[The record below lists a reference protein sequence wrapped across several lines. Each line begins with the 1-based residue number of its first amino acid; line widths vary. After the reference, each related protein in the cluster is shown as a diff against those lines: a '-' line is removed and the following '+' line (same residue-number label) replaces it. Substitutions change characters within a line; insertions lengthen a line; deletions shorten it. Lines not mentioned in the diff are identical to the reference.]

1 MNLINLNDI
10 SLQFNSAEVNDMLW
24 EVKSYVSIMPLR
36 MPDGLPV
43 TEKELDNFRLL
54 STGELI
60 NSSDRLPKDWMRFQ

>member
-60 NSSDRLPKDWMRFQ
+60 NTSDRLPKDWMRFQ